1 MGRVWARVG
10 VLEGRAR
17 ARSLPVLVN
26 SPRRPHPARFWSSV
40 GASIP
45 AGGVSIACAG
55 RLRIAEPKGAAGA
68 AQWAKQGVTFCPPR
82 TSLAPAPAPAAAAD
96 TCWPI
101 MWLMRRAA
109 RGAGLRAARGGVTLS
124 KAIRTSRGESL
135 GVDGMRGVPMP
146 PACLAAI
153 FRVTR
158 GPVLVWRQ
166 GDGPVTDQRC
176 PRSQAPDPEPR
187 NVRGAALQL
196 VSYSRQRFRCQ
207 ESRMGQ
213 NSLPPTEHHPGLFE
227 DLAAE
232 PGPCCQGLSA
242 CE

>member
-1 MGRVWARVG
+1 MGETG
-10 VLEGRAR
+10 GNILPPSHLSRAR
-17 ARSLPVLVN
+17 AR
-26 SPRRPHPARFWSSV
+26 AR
-40 GASIP
+40 
-45 AGGVSIACAG
+45 GGG
-55 RLRIAEPKGAAGA
+55 RHL
-68 AQWAKQGVTFCPPR
+68 
-82 TSLAPAPAPAAAAD
+82 LADHVAH
-96 TCWPI
+96 
-101 MWLMRRAA
+101 AA
-109 RGAGLRAARGGVTLS
+109 RGARRGAARGARRGAARGARRCDTVE
-124 KAIRTSRGESL
+124 APIRTSRGESL

-207 ESRMGQ
+207 ESIPG
-213 NSLPPTEHHPGLFE
+213 SLKTWQQSLAHVVRGCRLVNDVIIIKPLFC
-227 DLAAE
+227 ARK
-232 PGPCCQGLSA
+232 
-242 CE
+242 

>member
-1 MGRVWARVG
+1 MGRGWARVG

-109 RGAGLRAARGGVTLS
+109 RGAGLRAARGAGLRAARGGVTLS
-124 KAIRTSRGESL
+124 KR
-135 GVDGMRGVPMP
+135 
-146 PACLAAI
+146 
-153 FRVTR
+153 
-158 GPVLVWRQ
+158 
-166 GDGPVTDQRC
+166 
-176 PRSQAPDPEPR
+176 RS
-187 NVRGAALQL
+187 VR
-196 VSYSRQRFRCQ
+196 RE
-207 ESRMGQ
+207 ESRWELTECAECQCRRLAWRRFLGSRVVPCWFGDRVMG
-213 NSLPPTEHHPGLFE
+213 P
-227 DLAAE
+227 
-232 PGPCCQGLSA
+232 
-242 CE
+242 